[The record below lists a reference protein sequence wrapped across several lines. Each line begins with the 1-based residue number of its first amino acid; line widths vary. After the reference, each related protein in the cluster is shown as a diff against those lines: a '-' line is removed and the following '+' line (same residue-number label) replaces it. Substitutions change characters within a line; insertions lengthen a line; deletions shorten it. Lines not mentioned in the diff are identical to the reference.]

1 MRIKERPFLISSY
14 FIFNLAVSGI
24 ATHILGYF
32 IEFNKVHGCLGWIW
46 GVVNNN
52 QKKKKKKKSA
62 LYTLIKGKIKM
73 LSFRNITISGIDY
86 GLVTWNYLNIFICDY
101 IITF

>member
-1 MRIKERPFLISSY
+1 MD
-14 FIFNLAVSGI
+14 V
-24 ATHILGYF
+24 
-32 IEFNKVHGCLGWIW
+32 W
-46 GVVNNN
+46 GGFGVLLTTT
-52 QKKKKKKKSA
+52 KKKKNKKSA

>member
-32 IEFNKVHGCLGWIW
+32 IEFNKDHGYVW
-46 GVVNNN
+46 GGFGVLLTTT
-52 QKKKKKKKSA
+52 KKKKKKSA

-86 GLVTWNYLNIFICDY
+86 GLVT
-101 IITF
+101 